1 MKLPMNFLERF
12 SLTVKLAL
20 GFAALM
26 LVALTIGLH
35 SLHTQREL
43 TREIQFLYEKELLGV
58 SHIKEA
64 RINYAI
70 MGRAIRQHLLSPDT
84 VGREKALR
92 QLLEAETAVR
102 NKLEEARKSTLREEN
117 LLKLAKFNELFAN
130 YKLNIDKVLAMAQ
143 DGLLNEA
150 LAYVGSTEFQRDGVT
165 ANEILAQ
172 VAQFK
177 EKSAKEEAE
186 RARLTSEKG
195 TRITLLLVVVGIG
208 AGLLFGLLIALSIRR
223 PTERIRTAVE
233 QLAAGELDQPVPYTD
248 YHNEI
253 GELARSIEVLRGESI
268 KLEGERWLKT
278 HIAAITH
285 ELQSAGSFSELAQK
299 LFSSVAPLIHLGHGV
314 FYIYLEEQQK
324 LRLLCSYAQSERK
337 NLDQYF
343 ALGQGL
349 VGQCALER
357 TPIIISKPP
366 SDYIRIS
373 SGMGTAVPEMIAAIP
388 VLNGKRLVGVIE
400 LATYELFKE
409 KEQALLDAVMPIM
422 AMSIDILD
430 RNVKTQRLLEETRRQ
445 AEGME
450 LQAARLEEQAIEME
464 AQQSSL
470 KETTDSLAL
479 IEERSRLILGSIK
492 EGLCGLDVE
501 GNITFLNHAGE
512 DMLGFTEAEM
522 LGGNMHALVHHTHAD
537 GGHYP
542 AETCNMRHTMQD
554 GTPRT
559 IDSELLWRKDGSS
572 FPAEYTATPIY
583 KDGQIVG
590 SVIAFRDITERK
602 KAE

>member
-1 MKLPMNFLERF
+1 MKLLLNFIERF

-20 GFAALM
+20 GFASLM
-26 LVALTIGLH
+26 LVALAIGLH
-35 SLHTQREL
+35 SLYTQREL

-70 MGRAIRQHLLSPDT
+70 MGRAVRQYLLAPDAT
-84 VGREKALR
+84 GRDRALK

-102 NKLEEARKSTLREEN
+102 NELEEARKRTLREEN
-117 LLKLAKFNELFAN
+117 LLKLTKFNENFAN
-130 YKLNIDKVLAMAQ
+130 YKQNIDKVLAMAQ
-143 DGLLNEA
+143 EGRQGEA
-150 LAYVGSTEFQRDGVT
+150 LAYVGTAEFQRDGIT
-165 ANEILAQ
+165 ANEVLAQ

-177 EKSAKEEAE
+177 EKSAMEESE

-195 TRITLLLVVVGIG
+195 TRITLLLVIAGVG
-208 AGLLFGLLIALSIRR
+208 AGLLFALLIAVSIRR
-223 PTERIRTAVE
+223 PTEQIRAAVE
-233 QLAAGELDQPVPYTD
+233 KLTGGELDQPVPYTD
-248 YHNEI
+248 YSNEI
-253 GELARSIEVLRGESI
+253 GELARSIETLRGESI

-278 HIAAITH
+278 HIAAITN

-299 LFSSVAPLIHLGHGV
+299 FFSNVAPLIHLGHGV

-324 LRLLCSYAQSERK
+324 LRLLCGYAQSERK
-337 NLDQYF
+337 NLDQF
-343 ALGQGL
+343 FSLGQGL

-366 SDYIRIS
+366 PDYIRIS
-373 SGMGTAVPEMIAAIP
+373 SGMGTAAPKMIAAIP
-388 VLNGKRLVGVIE
+388 VLNGKRLLAVIE

-409 KEQALLDAVMPIM
+409 KEQALFDALMPVM

-430 RNVKTQRLLEETRRQ
+430 RNIKTLRLLEETKRQ

-464 AQQSSL
+464 AQQSVL
-470 KETTDSLAL
+470 KETTDSLAFT
-479 IEERSRLILGSIK
+479 EERSRLILGSIK
-492 EGLCGLDVE
+492 EGLCGLDLE

-522 LGGNMHALVHHTHAD
+522 LGRNMHDMVHHTLAD
-537 GGHYP
+537 GDHYP
-542 AETCNMRHTMQD
+542 AETCHMRHTMQD

-559 IDSELLWRKDGSS
+559 IDNEVLWRKDGGS

-590 SVIAFRDITERK
+590 SVISFRDLTERK
-602 KAE
+602 KVE